1 MSSTQP
7 ELHALHAERERSRMR
22 RRRGVSTA
30 VATGSQRLEFV
41 RIVCHPMSSTKLGRV
56 ALHVER
62 ERRRMRPRQLAPP
75 APETVSPARVS
86 AKSVLLTRSRALVG
100 YHAPTKVALRAW
112 TAPIVKRASMVDVY
126 APLGRTTRR
135 LAESRATST
144 RSTRSSQ
151 RTPKNRACRV
161 GRASIAK
168 GTLQFLLEGMC
179 DSMQ

>member
-1 MSSTQP
+1 
-7 ELHALHAERERSRMR
+7 MR

-30 VATGSQRLEFV
+30 V
-41 RIVCHPMSSTKLGRV
+41 
-56 ALHVER
+56 
-62 ERRRMRPRQLAPP
+62 
-75 APETVSPARVS
+75 ETASPARDY
-86 AKSVLLTRSRALVG
+86 AKTVLLTRSRALVG

-126 APLGRTTRR
+126 APLGRTTRH
-135 LAESRATST
+135 LAESCATST
-144 RSTRSSQ
+144 KSTRSSQ
-151 RTPKNRACRV
+151 PTPKNRACRV